1 MFSISMSMNVVRH
14 APFVKFSENNLTS
27 LPQRS
32 LGNFKNSKTCS
43 KTLSVRRLNVLNAT
57 DQSKTTSK
65 QVNANNSPVPGFGKE
80 DANVAFK
87 KRSNKSYIGTKDV
100 ASGPFDKPGT
110 VDASG
115 QKGKGLGVYQFS
127 KKYDGNIDTYAPI
140 YNPESFGDD
149 YITAMSDEDFIK
161 FMIPFT
167 AFFFSIPLLVWLL
180 DTGVL

>member
-1 MFSISMSMNVVRH
+1 MSMNVVRH
-14 APFVKFSENNLTS
+14 APFVKFSKKNLS
-27 LPQRS
+27 SPPQRI

-43 KTLSVRRLNVLNAT
+43 KTLSVRRLIVLNAT
-57 DQSKTTSK
+57 DRSKTSK
-65 QVNANNSPVPGFGKE
+65 QVNADNSPVPGFGKE

-87 KRSNKSYIGTKDV
+87 KRSNNAYISTKDV

-140 YNPESFGDD
+140 YNEESFGDD

-167 AFFFSIPLLVWLL
+167 AFFFSIPLFVWLL
-180 DTGVL
+180 GTGVL